1 MSNDAS
7 SDAPQVL
14 RSSTPLGSIINAR
27 GWRWRLEN
35 VRTSDAVS
43 MLEVVAVTPDAPQ
56 LQVLLL
62 PFDDISPAQHS
73 RRWHRASR
81 ARLRRV
87 VAALDGSWPDMP
99 LTALAGTSET
109 PWPHQLVPA
118 LVLTTGRSSRLLL
131 ADEVGLG
138 KTLSAALVIAELS
151 ARALARRVLVLTP
164 AGLRDQWCAEL
175 GRLRNLE
182 ARVIDAAALAARVR
196 DVPPGVSPWMAPGC
210 AILSMD
216 FAKKPTVLHSLGDE
230 VWDILVVDEAHGA
243 SSESQRA
250 AAVRALAARSRV
262 VLLLTATPHT
272 GDADAFR
279 KLLSIGSPIRHGRPL
294 TWIRRD
300 RPQLGYPS
308 SRRTRVWRLR
318 PSDDEAALLRA
329 LHAYAARIDRAGRPA
344 ARLAMIVLKKR
355 ALSSPDALA
364 CSLRRRLAHIAP
376 ATRAAPLDVPLPF
389 DVGETNDED
398 VEQPIVLG
406 AAGLLDASTEVS
418 ALERMIA
425 LADRASRGSAKH
437 RAIERIVRRTGEA
450 IVLFTEYRD
459 TLDALVSRVAPR
471 ATVAVLHGGLD
482 RVARREAV
490 RRFTTGQSRILIA
503 TDAAAEGLNLQAR
516 CRFVVHIELPWS
528 PAPLEQRA
536 GRVDRLGQRR
546 AVRVWQLAGASG
558 HEKAVVDALAR
569 RYRRIHADLGGPLP
583 RNLPPA
589 DSVPA
594 STGLRGEL
602 LEPCDLD
609 RLAARISDAA
619 ALIRALR
626 SATRCRNVGQTAPTA
641 RGIPWIRARRARAVV
656 GRGVVF
662 LFSVAPRTRGDARMH
677 VAVHVALRR
686 VPLGSP
692 SSWLQWLAA
701 PAANAAAAAAPS
713 AAGLRETAVE
723 REHDLLAEADEAER
737 HTRRRWQP
745 SLFDRRAAAV
755 IDAART
761 VAAERRRTH
770 AERLRELTAPDATA
784 PLVEPLLALIVE

>member
-1 MSNDAS
+1 MID
-7 SDAPQVL
+7 
-14 RSSTPLGSIINAR
+14 AR
-27 GWRWRLEN
+27 GWHWRLES
-35 VRTSDAVS
+35 VVTSGAIS
-43 MLEVVAVTPDAPQ
+43 MLEVVALSPDAPQ
-56 LQVLLL
+56 LRALLH
-62 PFDDISPAQHS
+62 PFDDIFLARQS

-99 LTALAGTSET
+99 LAALAGTPGM

-118 LVLTTGRSSRLLL
+118 LVLTTGRNSRLLL

-138 KTLSAALVIAELS
+138 KTLSAALVIAELG
-151 ARALARRVLVLTP
+151 ARGLARRVLVLTP
-164 AGLRDQWCAEL
+164 AGLRDQWHAEL
-175 GRLRNLE
+175 GRLGNLE

-196 DVPPGVSPWMAPGC
+196 DVPPGVSPWTAPGC

-216 FAKKPTVLHSLGDE
+216 FAKQSTVLHALGDV
-230 VWDILVVDEAHGA
+230 VWDVLVVDEAHSAG
-243 SSESQRA
+243 SESQRA

-279 KLLSIGSPIRHGRPL
+279 KLLSIGSPVRHGRSL

-300 RPQLGYPS
+300 RPQLGYAS
-308 SRRTRVWRLR
+308 SRRTRIWRLR
-318 PSDDEAALLRA
+318 PSEDEAALLRA
-329 LHAYAARIDRAGRPA
+329 LHAYAARIDRAGHPA

-376 ATRAAPLDVPLPF
+376 ATQSVPLDVPLPF

-398 VEQPIVLG
+398 VEQPVVLG

-418 ALERMIA
+418 ELERLIA
-425 LADRASRGSAKH
+425 LADRASRASAKY
-437 RAIERIVRRTGEA
+437 RAIERIVRRTREA

-459 TLDALVSRVAPR
+459 TLGALVSRVSPR

-482 RVARREAV
+482 RVARRESI

-516 CRFVVHIELPWS
+516 CRFIVHIELPWS
-528 PAPLEQRA
+528 PAPLEQRV
-536 GRVDRLGQRR
+536 GRVDRLGQSR
-546 AVRVWQLAGASG
+546 AVRVWQLAGAYG
-558 HEKAVVDALAR
+558 HEKTVIDALAR

-589 DSVPA
+589 DSAPA
-594 STGLRGEL
+594 RTGFTVEP

-609 RLAARISDAA
+609 RRAGEISHAAG
-619 ALIRALR
+619 LIRALR
-626 SATRCRNVGQTAPTA
+626 AATGGRNVGQTHQTG
-641 RGIPWIRARRARAVV
+641 RGIPWIRARRSRAIV

-662 LFSVAPRTRGDARMH
+662 LFTVVPRARGDARTH
-677 VAVHVALRR
+677 VAVHVALWR

-692 SSWLQWLAA
+692 SWWLQSLAA
-701 PAANAAAAAAPS
+701 PAITAAAAAVPS
-713 AAGLRETAVE
+713 GVGLRKTAIE
-723 REHDLLAEADEAER
+723 REHDLLAEADEVER
-737 HTRRRWQP
+737 RTRGRWQP

-761 VAAERRRTH
+761 IAAERRRTH
-770 AERLRELTAPDATA
+770 AERLCELNASDAAA